1 MKEEKRC
8 QVKRSQREDSAQRKN
23 LKFFRKVNTVP
34 FQLTKFAGVMGFP
47 RFTYY
52 HWRKQAREA
61 MLKGFNGAFNKKSK
75 REHELEDK
83 IIRLQNTILEI
94 TQENVDLKKKIFK

>member
-1 MKEEKRC
+1 
-8 QVKRSQREDSAQRKN
+8 
-23 LKFFRKVNTVP
+23 
-34 FQLTKFAGVMGFP
+34 
-47 RFTYY
+47 
-52 HWRKQAREA
+52 